1 MFQFLSA
8 RPASVDFFRVVAMLG
23 ASKSMF
29 PRFLRPLAVS
39 LLCTASAFAEGAP
52 SSAAIPVP
60 QGGMEK
66 RHAEKVAAIKA
77 HQFDLMMIGDSIT
90 HNFDNA
96 AYKGVWEQFFA
107 PRNAIGLGYS
117 GGRTENILWNLAN
130 GELEGQSPKVV
141 TLLIGTNNSDDAN
154 YKVVHT
160 PEQIAEGTAA
170 IVKLLREKCP
180 ATKILLL
187 RIFPRTN
194 VYKNADGTERGSAEK
209 RFATNQRGG
218 ELVAKL
224 ADGKN
229 VFFLDVNHAF
239 LRLDGT
245 LDPKLMPDQLHPS
258 PEGALAWARAMEPVL
273 CELFGDQPHDAPPAN
288 TALIPRSKLENDF
301 YDWWQR
307 HDAILKIKDA
317 TNPEIVLLG
326 DSITHLWGGVPETPG
341 RKPNGARAFEKT
353 FAGRRVL
360 NLGFGYDRVQN
371 VLWRLDHGELDGV
384 HPRVVVVNIGTNN
397 FAKTQNARDNT
408 PAEIADGVRAV
419 LLRLRAKSP
428 ASRIVLMGLFPR
440 GEKPGD
446 AMRAKVAEVNR
457 LLAEFG
463 KTHGITYL
471 DIGEKLTQPDGTISR
486 ETMGDFL
493 HPTERGYE
501 IWGEALRAAM
511 Q

>member
-1 MFQFLSA
+1 M
-8 RPASVDFFRVVAMLG
+8 VAMLG
-23 ASKSMF
+23 ASQIMF

-39 LLCTASAFAEGAP
+39 LLCTASAFAEEAP
-52 SSAAIPVP
+52 SSVAIPVP

-66 RHAEKVAAIKA
+66 RHAEKVAAIKGHA
-77 HQFDLMMIGDSIT
+77 FDLLLIGDSIT

-96 AYKGVWEQFFA
+96 AYNAAYKAVWEQFFA

-117 GGRTENILWNLAN
+117 GGRTENTLWNLAN
-130 GELEGQSPKVV
+130 GELEGQSPKVAV
-141 TLLIGTNNSDDAN
+141 LLIGTNNSDDAN
-154 YKVVHT
+154 YQVVST

-194 VYKNADGTERGSAEK
+194 VYKKPDGTERGSAEK
-209 RFATNQRGG
+209 RFATNQHAG

-224 ADGKN
+224 ADGKS

-307 HDAILKIKDA
+307 HDAILGIKDA
-317 TNPEIVLLG
+317 TNPEVVLLG
-326 DSITHLWGGVPETPG
+326 DSITHLWGGAPETPG
-341 RKPNGARAFEKT
+341 RKPNGARAFDAA
-353 FAGRRVL
+353 FAGWPPVS
-360 NLGFGYDRVQN
+360 Q
-371 VLWRLDHGELDGV
+371 
-384 HPRVVVVNIGTNN
+384 
-397 FAKTQNARDNT
+397 A
-408 PAEIADGVRAV
+408 
-419 LLRLRAKSP
+419 
-428 ASRIVLMGLFPR
+428 
-440 GEKPGD
+440 
-446 AMRAKVAEVNR
+446 
-457 LLAEFG
+457 
-463 KTHGITYL
+463 
-471 DIGEKLTQPDGTISR
+471 
-486 ETMGDFL
+486 
-493 HPTERGYE
+493 
-501 IWGEALRAAM
+501 
-511 Q
+511 